1 MIEQVLTGG
10 NLLKA
15 MSQVQRNRGSAGID
29 HMPVTKLTE
38 IMSIDRVNL
47 IERVRSGKLSW
58 VDLSLSSQ
66 TAVMVLDRIAAFIR
80 QRLKAQNYINDG
92 YQYIVDIDLK
102 NFFDEVDHALL
113 LELLYRKIKCR
124 ETMRL
129 IRKWLRAP
137 ICINGK
143 LYKRLKGMPQGGLC
157 ITVHKPP

>member
-47 IERVRSGKLSW
+47 IERVLSGKLSW

-66 TAVMVLDRIAAFIR
+66 TAAMVLDRIAAFIR
-80 QRLKAQNYINDG
+80 Q
-92 YQYIVDIDLK
+92 
-102 NFFDEVDHALL
+102 
-113 LELLYRKIKCR
+113 C
-124 ETMRL
+124 
-129 IRKWLRAP
+129 
-137 ICINGK
+137 
-143 LYKRLKGMPQGGLC
+143 
-157 ITVHKPP
+157 